1 MTTIELKERIATLS
15 TTGLPHVMILSFLFG
30 TSTIA
35 SRFILAE
42 MNSISFIGLRMAI
55 SVLCFV
61 ALFAF
66 SKNHSLPRDP
76 KVWKHGM
83 VLGIIGTTLP
93 MTGFITSLNYL
104 SAGLTSIISTV
115 GPALTVTMAH
125 FLLKDDKLDRKQA
138 LGVILALGGA
148 LMLIMKGES
157 GLGEGVKA
165 DPIGYFF
172 ILGSTVSSSISV
184 IYTRRFV
191 REMKATEVTSV
202 RALTAMMITL
212 PLGIFVFGYDFA
224 QVSPATWGLIL
235 YGSIASTFFGF
246 ILSLLVIN
254 EFGVTTS
261 IITNYLVPIVA
272 TITGALL
279 LHEIVTGGMIFGM
292 LVILSGIYIINAKPR
307 KSRQIPAEPKY

>member
-1 MTTIELKERIATLS
+1 MTTIELKERIASLS
-15 TTGLPHVMILSFLFG
+15 ATGLPHVILLSLLFG

-42 MNSISFIGLRMAI
+42 MNSISFIGLRMVI
-55 SVLCFV
+55 SVICFL

-66 SKNHSLPRDP
+66 SKNHHLPRNP
-76 KVWKHGM
+76 KVWKHGA

-115 GPALTVTMAH
+115 GPALTVTLAH
-125 FLLKDDKLDRKQA
+125 FLLKDDRLDRKQA
-138 LGVILALGGA
+138 VGVILALGGA
-148 LMLIMKGES
+148 LLLILNGES

-165 DPIGYFF
+165 DPIGYIF
-172 ILGSTVSSSISV
+172 ILGSTISSSISV
-184 IYTRRFV
+184 IYTRRYV
-191 REMKATEVTSV
+191 RQMKATEVTSV
-202 RALTAMMITL
+202 RALTAMLITL

-224 QVSPATWGLIL
+224 QVSTTTWVLIL
-235 YGSIASTFFGF
+235 FGAIASTFFGF
-246 ILSLLVIN
+246 ILSLFVIS

-279 LHEIVTGGMIFGM
+279 LDEIVSGGMIVGM
-292 LVILSGIYIINAKPR
+292 MIILSGIYIINAKPR